1 MQSKSERVI
10 KRLSKYI
17 FFAQNKRN
25 LSAKHID
32 IQSVFVLNNAYC
44 YINKKQKSIIWLLI
58 YLTDICRQIDTLS
71 TPVQR

>member
-1 MQSKSERVI
+1 MLIDLLESSKAI
-10 KRLSKYI
+10 GLCPMGKYI

-44 YINKKQKSIIWLLI
+44 YINKKQKKHHLTINIFDR
-58 YLTDICRQIDTLS
+58 YLS
-71 TPVQR
+71 AN